1 MFALI
6 YIAISVY
13 LFYNALRLMSGGF
26 QAAQELST
34 PVVEKRQVTR
44 TIHPEMA
51 DVKQGDELM
60 VVKFKPQD
68 PMLQSLQNRISN
80 GQQIDDPWDDTDD
93 DGDGDVP
100 TPFHPNNQLQKNNQK
115 YEKVLNLMIGS

>member
-6 YIAISVY
+6 YIAISIF
-13 LFYNALRLMSGGF
+13 LFYRALRLMSGGF

-44 TIHPEMA
+44 AIHPEMA
-51 DVKQGDELM
+51 DVKHGDELM
-60 VVKFKPQD
+60 VVNFQRAVPD
-68 PMLQSLQNRISN
+68 PMLQSLQDRIDS
-80 GQQIDDPWDDTDD
+80 GPQIDDPWDDDED

-100 TPFHPNNQLQKNNQK
+100 ALLKT
-115 YEKVLNLMIGS
+115 

>member
-13 LFYNALRLMSGGF
+13 LFYNAVRLMSGGF
-26 QAAQELST
+26 KAAQELSK

-44 TIHPEMA
+44 AIHPEMV
-51 DVKQGDELM
+51 DVKNGDELM
-60 VVKFKPQD
+60 VVNFQQVPKD
-68 PMLQSLQNRISN
+68 PMLQSLKKRLDS
-80 GQQIDDPWDDTDD
+80 GPQIDDPWDDGED

-100 TPFHPNNQLQKNNQK
+100 ALLKPRQ
-115 YEKVLNLMIGS
+115 

>member
-6 YIAISVY
+6 YIAISLY
-13 LFYNALRLMSGGF
+13 LLYNAFRLMSGGF
-26 QAAQELST
+26 KAAQELST

-44 TIHPEMA
+44 AIHPEMA

-60 VVKFKPQD
+60 VVKFQPQD

-100 TPFHPNNQLQKNNQK
+100 ALLK
-115 YEKVLNLMIGS
+115 

>member
-26 QAAQELST
+26 KAAQEISK

-44 TIHPEMA
+44 AIHPEMV
-51 DVKQGDELM
+51 DVKNGDELM
-60 VVKFKPQD
+60 VVNFQQVPQD
-68 PMLQSLQNRISN
+68 PMLQSLQNRIDN
-80 GQQIDDPWDDTDD
+80 GPQIDDPWDDDDD

-100 TPFHPNNQLQKNNQK
+100 AKLIRT
-115 YEKVLNLMIGS
+115 

>member
-1 MFALI
+1 
-6 YIAISVY
+6 
-13 LFYNALRLMSGGF
+13 MSGGF
-26 QAAQELST
+26 KAAQEISK

-44 TIHPEMA
+44 AIHPEMV

-68 PMLQSLQNRISN
+68 PMLQSLQNRITN

-100 TPFHPNNQLQKNNQK
+100 ALLK
-115 YEKVLNLMIGS
+115 

>member
-6 YIAISVY
+6 YIAISIF
-13 LFYNALRLMSGGF
+13 LFYRALRLMSGGF

-44 TIHPEMA
+44 AIHPEMA
-51 DVKQGDELM
+51 DVKHGDELM
-60 VVKFKPQD
+60 VVNFQRAVPD
-68 PMLQSLQNRISN
+68 PMLQSLKDRIDS
-80 GQQIDDPWDDTDD
+80 GPQIDDPWDDDED

-100 TPFHPNNQLQKNNQK
+100 ALLKT
-115 YEKVLNLMIGS
+115 

>member
-6 YIAISVY
+6 YIAISIY

-26 QAAQELST
+26 KAAQELST

-44 TIHPEMA
+44 AIHPEMV
-51 DVKQGDELM
+51 DVKNGDELM
-60 VVKFKPQD
+60 VVNFQQVPPD
-68 PMLQSLQNRISN
+68 PMLESLKNRLSN
-80 GQQIDDPWDDTDD
+80 GPQIDDPWDDDED

-100 TPFHPNNQLQKNNQK
+100 ALLKT
-115 YEKVLNLMIGS
+115 